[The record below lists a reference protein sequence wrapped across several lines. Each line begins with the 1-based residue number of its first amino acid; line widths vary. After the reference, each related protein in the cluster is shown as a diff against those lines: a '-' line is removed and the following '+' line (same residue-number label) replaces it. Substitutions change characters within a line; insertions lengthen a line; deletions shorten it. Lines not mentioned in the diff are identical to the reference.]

1 MVRKQKSQLRM
12 EEKSEA
18 TQQKS
23 QLPTKEESK
32 SIELVSVVI
41 TFYKIL
47 KFLGMLYNNVWVGL
61 VLLLEEFKIL
71 GT

>member
-1 MVRKQKSQLRM
+1 M

-18 TQQKS
+18 TKQKS
-23 QLPTKEESK
+23 QLPTEEESK

-41 TFYKIL
+41 TFHKIL